1 MYGLVVKTSFGVW
14 RLSFMSPHFR
24 VGRHIV
30 FDIVVCLSVTKSCPL
45 CNLKTVQDILMELTN
60 FRRCAERK
68 NHNSWIYFFSY
79 APLNFVSS
87 SFTDEIVSA
96 L

>member
-1 MYGLVVKTSFGVW
+1 MYGLVVKTSCGVW

-30 FDIVVCLSVTKSCPL
+30 FVMVVCPSVRHK
-45 CNLKTVQDILMELTN
+45 
-60 FRRCAERK
+60 
-68 NHNSWIYFFSY
+68 
-79 APLNFVSS
+79 
-87 SFTDEIVSA
+87 IVSA